1 MHSGARIGYARGAV
15 SSNVGSVMT
24 GIACFSGPL
33 ASVGRSW
40 VPCFVCWRLC
50 CPARGSGVDMLEFC
64 FLFKLF
70 FGLVFVCLFLFVC
83 PLLAFVSF
91 SFFSFSVCLFLCPPP
106 AHSLT
111 FTSFFF
117 VTSDIIFLLLKD
129 LYSFFYTF
137 IILCL

>member
-83 PLLAFVSF
+83 PLLAFVSCF
-91 SFFSFSVCLFLCPPP
+91 LSFLFLSVSFFALLPLTLLLSRLS
-106 AHSLT
+106 SL
-111 FTSFFF
+111 SLLILFFF
-117 VTSDIIFLLLKD
+117 YLKI
-129 LYSFFYTF
+129 YIVFS
-137 IILCL
+137 IHV